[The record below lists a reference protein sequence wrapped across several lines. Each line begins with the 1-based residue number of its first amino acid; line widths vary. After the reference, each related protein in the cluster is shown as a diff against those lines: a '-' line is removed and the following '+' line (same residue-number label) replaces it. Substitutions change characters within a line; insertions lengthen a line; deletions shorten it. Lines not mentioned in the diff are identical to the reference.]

1 MCHHASTFYPSGFKK
16 SLIVSYDGMGEIHS
30 ALFGVGN
37 GKKINVFHDKNKYPT
52 HWFILYSNNF
62 FLVGEYCDEG
72 IIMGLAPYG
81 NSKAKVPG
89 SNKSYIAYFREIIK
103 IDKKDPL
110 KYIINLEW
118 ISYHY
123 QRNTWFSDKFFKIF
137 GKPRKEELN

>member
-1 MCHHASTFYPSGFKK
+1 
-16 SLIVSYDGMGEIHS
+16 
-30 ALFGVGN
+30 
-37 GKKINVFHDKNKYPT
+37 
-52 HWFILYSNNF
+52 
-62 FLVGEYCDEG
+62 
-72 IIMGLAPYG
+72 MGLAPYG

-137 GKPRKEELN
+137 GKPRKEGTKLTNHHKNIAAALQDRLEEIITQLKIMKKS